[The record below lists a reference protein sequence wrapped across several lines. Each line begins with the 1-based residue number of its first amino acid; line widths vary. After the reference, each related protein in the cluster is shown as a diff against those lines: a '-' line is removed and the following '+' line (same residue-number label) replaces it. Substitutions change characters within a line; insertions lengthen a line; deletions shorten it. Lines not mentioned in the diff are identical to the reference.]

1 MAQLLRE
8 RGQFVYVKGK
18 EWLLVV
24 FGIYQQ
30 QKIQN
35 LINEWNLR
43 HFYKDHERYFYH
55 IARMYH
61 TIIRLQANYHRN
73 WIWTHHLQRFFSFQN
88 YADIP
93 LLLLSANRTLQK
105 FLWQK
110 YDKINTSVD
119 LVLEVGRGCET
130 EVGYMEQLGSL
141 IKADSNGND
150 NARKQW
156 PDWINEEI

>member
-119 LVLEVGRGCET
+119 VRSFRGRKRLWNWGWLHGAIREFDQ
-130 EVGYMEQLGSL
+130 GRQQ
-141 IKADSNGND
+141 
-150 NARKQW
+150 RQRQR
-156 PDWINEEI
+156 